1 MASTANNWYQD
12 QLTNK
17 NFLSPI
23 GFVFLLK
30 KASKTSFLCQK
41 ATVPTI
47 SIGEVPIPT
56 PGMVPIPIEGNMV
69 YGDLEVEFIVDED
82 LRNYMEIHNWMRA
95 LGTPQNYGERKAW
108 EDKWK
113 TSNRDDPRFSD
124 ATLQVLNN
132 NNLANFDILFRSLY
146 PTALSGLPFDVTGND
161 NTYLTASATFKY
173 MLFEVRNVSSL
184 TRR

>member
-1 MASTANNWYQD
+1 MANWYQD
-12 QLTNK
+12 QQTNK

-23 GFVFLLK
+23 GFVFLLERARK
-30 KASKTSFLCQK
+30 CAFLCQK
-41 ATVPTI
+41 ATIPNM
-47 SIGEVPIPT
+47 SLGEVPIPT

-95 LGTPQNYGERKAW
+95 LGTPQNYGERDVW
-108 EDKWK
+108 NRNNRSH
-113 TSNRDDPRFSD
+113 TSDDPRYSD

-132 NNLANFDILFRSLY
+132 NNLANIDVLFKSLF
-146 PTALSGLPFDVTGND
+146 TTNLSGIPFDVTGND
-161 NTYLTASATFKY
+161 NQFLTATATFKY
-173 MLFEVRNVSSL
+173 ILFEVRNVSSQ

>member
-1 MASTANNWYQD
+1 MANWYQD

-23 GFVFLLK
+23 GFVFLLQRAK
-30 KASKTSFLCQK
+30 KTSFLCQK
-41 ATVPTI
+41 ATIPNM
-47 SIGEVPIPT
+47 SLGEVPIPT
-56 PGMVPIPIEGNMV
+56 AGMVPIPIEGNMV

-95 LGTPQNYGERKAW
+95 LGTPQNYGERDVW
-108 EDKWK
+108 NRNNRSH
-113 TSNRDDPRFSD
+113 TSDDPRYSD

-132 NNLANFDILFRSLY
+132 NNLANFDVLFKSLF
-146 PTALSGLPFDVTGND
+146 PTNLSGIPFDVTGND
-161 NTYLTASATFKY
+161 NQFLTATATFKY
-173 MLFEVRNVSSL
+173 ILFEVRNVSSQ

>member
-1 MASTANNWYQD
+1 MANWYQD

-23 GFVFLLK
+23 GFVFLLERARK
-30 KASKTSFLCQK
+30 CAFLCQK
-41 ATVPTI
+41 ATIPNM
-47 SIGEVPIPT
+47 SLGEVPIPT

-95 LGTPQNYGERKAW
+95 LGTPQNYGERDVW
-108 EDKWK
+108 NRNNRSH
-113 TSNRDDPRFSD
+113 TSDDPRYSD

-132 NNLANFDILFRSLY
+132 NNLANFDVLFKSLF
-146 PTALSGLPFDVTGND
+146 PTNLSGIPFDVTGND
-161 NTYLTASATFKY
+161 NQFLTATATFKY
-173 MLFEVRNVSSL
+173 VLFEVRNVSSQ